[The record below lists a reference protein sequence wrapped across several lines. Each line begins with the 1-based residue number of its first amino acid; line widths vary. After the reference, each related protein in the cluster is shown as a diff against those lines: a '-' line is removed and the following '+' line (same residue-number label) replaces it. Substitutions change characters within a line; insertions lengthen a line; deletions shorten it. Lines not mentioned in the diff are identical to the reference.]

1 MAKEHTQNPVF
12 RKKSLDRVS
21 SPEQLNE
28 YIRVS
33 NPGVWMILAAIVIL
47 LVGVCVWGVLGR
59 LDTTLSVAAVSA
71 DGKTVLYVN
80 EDSIDR
86 VTEGMIVRIGD
97 AEYTVTAVGKE
108 PVVVDSSF
116 SDYTLHVGGL
126 QQGQWVYVVTID
138 GKLSEG
144 VYSAQI
150 VIESVA
156 PMSFVLN

>member
-1 MAKEHTQNPVF
+1 MANEHTQTPVF

-59 LDTTLSVAAVSA
+59 LETTLSVAAVSV
-71 DGKTVLYVN
+71 DGKTVLYVP
-80 EDSIDR
+80 EDSIDQ
-86 VTEGMIVRIGD
+86 VAEGMTVRVGD
-97 AEYTVTAVGKE
+97 GEYTVTAIASA
-108 PVVVDSSF
+108 PVAVDDSF
-116 SDYTLHVGGL
+116 SDYALHVGGL
-126 QQGQWVYVVTID
+126 QQGQWVYAVTISCALPD
-138 GKLSEG
+138 G
-144 VYSAQI
+144 VCSAQI